1 MMNFKHILLATALM
15 GLSACATTAPTPVD
29 NSLINSLKFSAVNV
43 KFAEDRSIPTVYDNA
58 VKTLIDTGEP
68 DTSAAIKS
76 FMAYVDANGGS
87 GTENDRLAERYLE
100 YRIAEEVKFGLS
112 TSLNGTKPIDVLINV
127 EKVQTPN
134 AATMLLVGEVKGIE
148 YDLDVVNSET
158 KEVVLDLSKS
168 SSPFVERS
176 VGAGGGL
183 LGMAL
188 RSGKNTNLTDLEQ
201 LASAVAVEVRQILL
215 GPMVNKT
222 VRKKIRI
229 AESED

>member
-29 NSLINSLKFSAVNV
+29 NSLINSLKFSTVNV

-158 KEVVLDLSKS
+158 KEVVLDGSTFREKYEFDRYGTVS
-168 SSPFVERS
+168 ICSSCRSSPNP
-176 VGAGGGL
+176 
-183 LGMAL
+183 L
-188 RSGKNTNLTDLEQ
+188 RAYGQQNSTKEN
-201 LASAVAVEVRQILL
+201 SHCR
-215 GPMVNKT
+215 
-222 VRKKIRI
+222 
-229 AESED
+229 